1 MKIKKEKKTKKKKI
15 RVYTAGTWDL
25 FHVGHL
31 NILRKSKSLGDELI
45 VGVSTDE
52 LVTSYKTSL
61 PAIPFEYRKAM
72 LVNCKYVDKVVKQEK
87 LLDPK
92 QLKKLNIDILTIGD
106 DWKNKYLEGLEWAKK
121 QKNIRVIYLPYTKNI
136 SSTKIKQDIRSIES
150 LKNKNVLVTGASSGI
165 GASIAEKFAKCGS
178 NVGIHY
184 SSNQEGAQKIFKE
197 LSKYTVV
204 KVYKQNFANEEP
216 DIIKKFIADFGTI
229 DILINNA
236 AIIDEEPFFKI
247 SSSDYDK
254 IFKINSKAPFFLS
267 RDAFLEMKKNK
278 FGRIINIG
286 SNVVKFGTGRNG
298 SIQYAA
304 TKSTLE
310 VLTRGLAKF
319 GAEFNILVNC
329 IRPGTIITKMQE
341 NRSDYINRI
350 NLIPLKRMG
359 TVEDISNLVIYLCSS
374 DGSYITGQI
383 INVTGG
389 E

>member
-1 MKIKKEKKTKKKKI
+1 MKMKKENKVKKKKI

-31 NILRKSKSLGDELI
+31 NILKKSRSLGDELI
-45 VGVSTDE
+45 AGVSTDE
-52 LVTSYKTSL
+52 LVASYKNQF

-72 LVNCKYVDKVVKQEK
+72 LNNCKYVDKVVKQEK

-106 DWKNKYLEGLEWAKK
+106 DWKNKYMEGLEWAKK
-121 QKNIRVIYLPYTKNI
+121 QKNIKVIYLPYTKNI
-136 SSTKIKQDIRSIES
+136 SSTKIKENIKSIVS

-165 GASIAEKFAKCGS
+165 GASIAEKFAKCGA

-184 SSNQEGAQKIFKE
+184 SSNHEGAQSVFKE
-197 LSKYTVV
+197 LSKYTFV
-204 KVYKQNFANEEP
+204 KIYKQDFSKEQPN
-216 DIIKKFIADFGTI
+216 IIKRFITDFGTI

-236 AIIDEEPFFKI
+236 GMIDEKSFLEI
-247 SSSDYDK
+247 SSNDYDK

-267 RDAFLEMKKNK
+267 RDAFLEMKKK
-278 FGRIINIG
+278 RFGKIISIG

-304 TKSTLE
+304 AKSTLE
-310 VLTRGLAKF
+310 VLTKGLAKF
-319 GAEFNILVNC
+319 GAEYNIIANC
-329 IRPGTIITKMQE
+329 IRPGVVKTKMQE
-341 NRSDYINRI
+341 KRDDYLNRV

-359 TVEDISNLVIYLCSS
+359 SVDDISNLVIYLCS
-374 DGSYITGQI
+374 DAGSYITGQI